1 MNLLRT
7 ETQKRINGFK
17 IANNFWLYEFESPDT
32 QEVKISPWLVKLLQ
46 KLRDN
51 IGRKIIVNSGYRTP
65 EHNRDPEVGG
75 KKYSY
80 HLLGLAADIYSPKFS
95 VIELGRIAFK
105 IGFSTVIIYPHRG
118 IIHCDI
124 REKGLGL
131 LGG

>member
-1 MNLLRT
+1 MIKI
-7 ETQKRINGFK
+7 QQDRINGFR
-17 IANNFWLYEFESPDT
+17 IAQNFWLYEFESGDT
-32 QEVKISPWLVKLLQ
+32 QEVKISPRLVKLLQ

-51 IGRKIIVNSGYRTP
+51 IGRKVIVNSGYRTP

-75 KKYSY
+75 RKHSY
-80 HLLGLAADIYSPKFS
+80 HLLGLAADIYSPGFS
-95 VIELGRIAFK
+95 VIELGKIAYG

-131 LGG
+131 VGG